1 MPIIDKHKLIHL
13 HVPKTGG
20 SSIIKFFD
28 IWEDDSALHTFK
40 SINFDGIQCTP
51 QHFTGLMLQ
60 KLYPRKFEEY
70 KKFIVVRDPYTR
82 IISSYIDKIK
92 HYCPYNFQIKEL
104 NQEHFHEWVE
114 TNTARN
120 NFDHILPQV
129 RYIGPFVV
137 NYLIKFENLENE
149 FYNMCATFNIPIN
162 KKLPDINKADQ
173 LTSTV
178 ELSEQILP
186 KTITIIN
193 QYYDKDFE
201 FFGYEKR
208 G

>member
-20 SSIIKFFD
+20 SSIINFFD
-28 IWEDDSALHTFK
+28 IWGDDGALHTFK
-40 SINFDGIQCTP
+40 SVFIDGITCTP

-60 KLYPRKFEEY
+60 NLFPKKFENY
-70 KKFIVVRDPYTR
+70 RKFIVVRDPYTR

-92 HYCPYNFQIKEL
+92 HYCPYGFKITEL
-104 NQEHFHEWVE
+104 DKDHFHQWVE
-114 TNTARN
+114 SSTMLN

-137 NYLIKFENLENE
+137 DYLLKFENLEQE
-149 FYNMCATFNIPIN
+149 FYQMLNYFNIKTD
-162 KKLPDINKADQ
+162 KKLPKINTAAQ
-173 LTSTV
+173 PVSTL
-178 ELSEQILP
+178 ELSYQI
-186 KTITIIN
+186 KTETLTLIN
-193 QYYDKDFE
+193 NYYSKDFE

-208 G
+208 C